1 MKSKGSAWDVVFS
14 DLSLN
19 TALSA
24 LLTETHESVR
34 FGSKNNFVGSA
45 THAKVFCISREK

>member
-19 TALSA
+19 TALTA
-24 LLTETHESVR
+24 LTLNQRMISWEARLT
-34 FGSKNNFVGSA
+34 
-45 THAKVFCISREK
+45 REYFAFPGKK